1 MNVKPFIAFL
11 FIIAGI
17 VAIPAQTAESRVLAT
32 IKGKP
37 FTEQQLPAES
47 KSRYNDIKKAMA
59 DRRLE
64 LLDTMIIM
72 RLVELETTAR
82 GVSGEELYSVEVS
95 SKVAEPTDDEIKV
108 IYEENKGRLGNKPL
122 TEVRDQ
128 VIRAL
133 KQRDTQNL
141 QTRFI
146 ESLRTKYKSAPGK
159 DVNAADLRLT
169 DAIVTIAGEPI
180 TYGEFLAMNSGELFE
195 AEEAVFLLE
204 KAELERALL
213 LSLSDLEALEKGVSA
228 SAFIADEVTN
238 KLKLFTDEER
248 QGLENALRGRLYQKY
263 DVKILI
269 SGPSAPAVQVSADD
283 DPFMGP
289 ENAPVTMIMFT
300 DFQCPACARM
310 DPVLKSMAIEFK
322 EKVRLV
328 VRDFP
333 LESIHPNAFNAALAA
348 NAAAKQNKYFEFT
361 SLLYA
366 NQRGLDVESLKSFAQ
381 RLELD
386 IDRFQRDFSDPEAAK
401 EVRKDMTAGRELNIS
416 GTPTIFINGIRLR
429 DFSVDGIRALINKEL
444 GELK

>member
-1 MNVKPFIAFL
+1 MNIKPFIALL
-11 FIIAGI
+11 FIIAGT
-17 VAIPAQTAESRVLAT
+17 VTIPAQTAESRVLAT

-37 FTEQQLPAES
+37 FTEQQLPGES
-47 KSRYNDIKKAMA
+47 KNRYSDIKKAMA

-82 GVSGEELYSVEVS
+82 GISGEELYSAEVS
-95 SKVAEPTDDEIKV
+95 SKVSEPAEDEIKA
-108 IYEENKGRLGNKPL
+108 IYEANKDRLGNKPL

-146 ESLRTKYKSAPGK
+146 ESLKTKYKSTPGK
-159 DVNAADLRLT
+159 DVNASDLKLT
-169 DAIVTIAGEPI
+169 DALVTIGGEPI
-180 TYGEFLAMNSGELFE
+180 THGEFLAMNSGELFE

-213 LSLSDLEALEKGVSA
+213 LSLSDLEAIERGITA
-228 SAFIADEVTN
+228 SAFIAEEVTN

-248 QGLENALRGRLYQKY
+248 QALENALRGRLYQKY

-269 SGPSAPAVQVSADD
+269 SGPSAPAVQVSVDD

-310 DPVLKSMAIEFK
+310 DPVLKTVALELK
-322 EKVRLV
+322 DKVRFV

-333 LESIHPNAFNAALAA
+333 LESIHPDAFNAALAA
-348 NAAAKQNKYFEFT
+348 NAAARQGKYFEFT
-361 SLLYA
+361 NLLYA
-366 NQRGLDVESLKSFAQ
+366 NQKSLDVESLKSYAG
-381 RLELD
+381 RLGLD
-386 IDRFQRDFSDPEAAK
+386 MERFQRDFSDPAAAS
-401 EVRKDMTAGRELNIS
+401 EVRKDMSAGRELKIS

-444 GELK
+444 GD